1 MKRLTKKKALILLWF
16 MLINYAFMGWA
27 ASCGVQPLPLI
38 PPFILELLLLGSVRA
53 AAVVVFFIR
62 PLDSDEDRRSY
73 MRFALL
79 LIILIYGVWLFLAGG
94 LLTRIYEALTTMS
107 LEPLR

>member
-1 MKRLTKKKALILLWF
+1 MKRLTKKKGLILLWF

-27 ASCGVQPLPLI
+27 ASGGVQPLPMI
-38 PPFILELLLLGSVRA
+38 PPLILELLLLGSVRA
-53 AAVVVFFIR
+53 AAVVIFFIS
-62 PLDSDEDRRSY
+62 PIDNDEDRRSY

-79 LIILIYGVWLFLAGG
+79 LIILIYGVWLFLGGG